1 MERVAKCL
9 ESKITDAAKAAEL
22 IKTGMTVGMG
32 GFTLV
37 GYPKLVPLELA
48 ETGRAR
54 ELTLCIGA
62 SVGDELDGAMT
73 RAGIISRRF
82 SYQSNG
88 DMRKAINAG
97 RIGYADMHVS
107 EFPLLINQ
115 GICPEIDVAVGYAA

>member
-22 IKTGMTVGMG
+22 IKTGMTVGMS

-73 RAGIISRRF
+73 RAEAVRRGLPIPLPDRLLHRRCN
-82 SYQSNG
+82 QQRG
-88 DMRKAINAG
+88 DGVNDHLAATNRGAP
-97 RIGYADMHVS
+97 ADKLVMGW
-107 EFPLLINQ
+107 PW
-115 GICPEIDVAVGYAA
+115 